1 MAILTRDFPDML
13 LDAMVLA
20 LETFRDE
27 QVVIDPTQSFEIERD
42 RLRPY
47 PRATEGNQK
56 VYVNLWVDDD
66 LPDEQDSGAKRQG
79 QTMVTVNVDL
89 VSPLPGSV
97 TVRADKAAGTR
108 LHYLRAQVREGLYR
122 LANADFGFDPG
133 IIARKKWPR
142 WQTFQTQDKMPEE
155 ATPGGRLVI
164 EIEYEYAPGDITAGP
179 ALELLTVEDSTH
191 ELWKTEFDY
200 TDT

>member
-1 MAILTRDFPDML
+1 MAIIARDFPDLL

-27 QVVIDPTQSFEIERD
+27 QAAIDAAVNFEIERD

-47 PRATEGNQK
+47 PESAGPS
-56 VYVNLWVDDD
+56 VNLWVDDD
-66 LPDEQDSGAKRQG
+66 LPDEQDSGARRQG

-89 VSPLPGSV
+89 VCPLPG
-97 TVRADKAAGTR
+97 TNAVRADKAAGTR

-122 LANADFGFDPG
+122 LVNADFGFDAG
-133 IIARKKWPR
+133 IISRKKWPR
-142 WQTFQTQDKMPEE
+142 WQTYQTPDKMPEE
-155 ATPGGRLVI
+155 SDPGGRLVI
-164 EIEYEYAPGDITAGP
+164 EIEYNYTPGDITAGP
-179 ALELLTVEDSTH
+179 ALKILTVDDSNLA
-191 ELWKTEFDY
+191 LWATTFDY

>member
-1 MAILTRDFPDML
+1 MAIIARDFPDLL

-27 QVVIDPTQSFEIERD
+27 QAAISSAVTFEIERD

-47 PRATEGNQK
+47 PESAGPS
-56 VYVNLWVDDD
+56 VNLWVDDD
-66 LPDEQDSGAKRQG
+66 LPDEQDSGARRQG
-79 QTMVTVNVDL
+79 QTVVTVNVDL
-89 VSPLPGSV
+89 VAPATG
-97 TVRADKAAGTR
+97 TDTARADKAAGTR

-122 LANADFGFDPG
+122 LANADFGFGSG

-142 WQTFQTQDKMPEE
+142 WQTFQTLDKMPEE
-155 ATPGGRLVI
+155 ATPGGRLVV
-164 EIEYEYAPGDITAGP
+164 EIEYSYTPGDITAGP